1 MVYPQTLEKLYALK
15 LNGLAQAYEEQQQQ
29 PQITELSF
37 DERLA
42 LLVERQWRWKENR
55 ALAARLSYAH
65 LKQTACLED
74 LDYRHP
80 RGLHRAT
87 LDQLATGEWIRQHH
101 TCLITGPTGT
111 GKSFI
116 SSALA
121 HRACRLGYRAL
132 YYYLPKLLREL
143 LLAQADGSLTALLKK
158 LAKADLLVLDDWGLT
173 PLQPEHYRLFLEILD
188 DRQGTGATLLTSQ
201 YPIAA
206 WHKLVA
212 DPTIAEALLDRLI
225 HHAYKLELKG
235 ESMRKKNAA
244 KNDK

>member
-1 MVYPQTLEKLYALK
+1 MVYQQTMEKLYALK
-15 LNGLAQAYEEQQQQ
+15 LQGLAQAYEEQQQQ
-29 PQITELSF
+29 PQITDLSF

-42 LLVERQWRWKENR
+42 LLVERQWLWKENR
-55 ALAARLSYAH
+55 ALATRLSYAH

-87 LDQLATGEWIRQHH
+87 LEQLATGEWIRQHH

-132 YYYLPKLLREL
+132 YYYLPKLFREL
-143 LLAQADGSLTALLKK
+143 SLAQADGSLTALLKK
-158 LAKADLLVLDDWGLT
+158 LAKVDLLVLDDWGLT
-173 PLQPEHYRLFLEILD
+173 PLQPDHYRLFLELLD
-188 DRQGTGATLLTSQ
+188 DRQGTGATLITSQ
-201 YPIAA
+201 YPLSA
-206 WHKLVA
+206 WHKLVE
-212 DPTIAEALLDRLI
+212 DPTIADALLDRLV

-235 ESMRKKNAA
+235 ESLRKKIAP
-244 KNDK
+244 KSEK